1 MMSKPVF
8 TELKNINVERNG
20 DGSKLGPKRDQ
31 SMKYIRN
38 IGGNFGQNYQKF
50 FILGLYFFLT
60 FMSFFLGKSMKL
72 I

>member
-1 MMSKPVF
+1 MMSTPVF

-38 IGGNFGQNYQKF
+38 IGGNFGQNGQKII
-50 FILGLYFFLT
+50 ILGLYFIFSYL
-60 FMSFFLGKSMKL
+60 
-72 I
+72 